1 MGLFFVPD
9 SFELTFFLNQ
19 ILCVQIFARAAK
31 KRPPG
36 QENSFEEN
44 SWMSKAVENLMTL
57 LVAAEFRYYYND
69 DSTTSFMSI
78 TRIIGDLYRSP
89 ADPIKR

>member
-1 MGLFFVPD
+1 
-9 SFELTFFLNQ
+9 
-19 ILCVQIFARAAK
+19 
-31 KRPPG
+31 
-36 QENSFEEN
+36 
-44 SWMSKAVENLMTL
+44 MSKAVENLMTL